1 MSRKGGSCIGLQS
14 IVGVCIGCLLIYGMD
29 SDEEPPA
36 AVANAFS
43 TTVARGVSSSVI
55 SRPLLPSGVGCRR
68 ESDSLAELC
77 ARLKRRY
84 EGLSRLPPQV
94 PPVVCFCVGG
104 KDFAVSRALLEKDPG
119 SLLFSLARQ
128 HFCSTSSATGAA
140 DASARGRKRS
150 RDGSDERM
158 TNAVVSIPE
167 RNARLFGML
176 LNLLR
181 GYKNAI
187 PEDWM
192 DSCRE
197 EAAYYGLSGLW
208 NSRFHITSSQYY
220 FRNPLHNSKLISD
233 AVLGVASDF
242 FSTGQHHIDFS
253 VSQCDRVAVG
263 MISSNVGSSED
274 LATPPHDGN
283 NGAFYWN
290 DGKLSFYL
298 GEPRV
303 VETGLPFP
311 AGAIIRIIFDADE
324 RIVRWIVNGE
334 YCVAMERL
342 PAGRQYAFSS
352 IAARSSQVTIV
363 PT

>member
-1 MSRKGGSCIGLQS
+1 
-14 IVGVCIGCLLIYGMD
+14 MD

-36 AVANAFS
+36 AAANAVC
-43 TTVARGVSSSVI
+43 TTVARGAPSSVI
-55 SRPLLPSGVGCRR
+55 SHPGLPSALGCSR

-77 ARLKRRY
+77 AGLKRRY
-84 EGLSRLPPQV
+84 ESLSTLPPQV
-94 PPVVCFCVGG
+94 PPVVCFYVGG
-104 KDFAVSRALLEKDPG
+104 RNFALSRALLEKDPG
-119 SLLFSLARQ
+119 SLLFSLAAQ
-128 HFCSTSSATGAA
+128 HYCRIASATVSAN
-140 DASARGRKRS
+140 ASARGRKRC
-150 RDGSDERM
+150 REVDDEIV
-158 TNAVVSIPE
+158 ADSVIAIPG

-187 PEDWM
+187 PEDWT
-192 DSCRE
+192 DSCRD
-197 EAAYYGLSGLW
+197 EAAYYGLLGSW
-208 NSRFHITSSQYY
+208 NTRFHIASSQYY
-220 FRNPLHNSKLISD
+220 FRNPMHNSKLVSD

-263 MISSNVGSSED
+263 MMSSNAGSAEE
-274 LATPPHDGN
+274 LGMPPHDGN

-303 VETGLPFP
+303 VETGLPYP
-311 AGAIIRIIFDADE
+311 AGAIIRVIFDADE

-352 IAARSSQVTIV
+352 IAARNSQVTIV
-363 PT
+363 AT

>member
-1 MSRKGGSCIGLQS
+1 ME
-14 IVGVCIGCLLIYGMD
+14 
-29 SDEEPPA
+29 SDEELPA
-36 AVANAFS
+36 AVANTSS
-43 TTVARGVSSSVI
+43 TTVVRGMSSTVL
-55 SRPLLPSGVGCRR
+55 PHLLLASAMGCCR

-77 ARLKRRY
+77 ARLRRRY
-84 EGLSRLPPQV
+84 EALSTLPPQV
-94 PPVVCFCVGG
+94 PPVVCFYVGG
-104 KDFAVSRALLEKDPG
+104 TRFAVSRSLLEKDPG
-119 SLLFSLARQ
+119 SLLFSLATQ
-128 HFCSTSSATGAA
+128 HYCSASSAKGSS
-140 DASARGRKRS
+140 DARLRGCKRY
-150 RDGSDERM
+150 RDSNDVMVSD
-158 TNAVVSIPE
+158 AIIAIPG

-181 GYKNAI
+181 GYRNAI

-197 EAAYYGLSGLW
+197 EAVYYGLSGSW
-208 NSRFHITSSQYY
+208 NTRFHITSSKYY
-220 FRNPLHNSKLISD
+220 FRNSLHNSKLVSD

-263 MISSNVGSSED
+263 MISSNVNAAEE
-274 LATPPHDGN
+274 LAAPLQEGN

-298 GEPRV
+298 GESRV

-311 AGAIIRIIFDADE
+311 AGAIIRIIFDAEE

-342 PAGRQYAFSS
+342 PAGRQYAFGS
-352 IAARSSQVTIV
+352 IAARGSQVTIV
-363 PT
+363 AT

>member
-1 MSRKGGSCIGLQS
+1 
-14 IVGVCIGCLLIYGMD
+14 MD
-29 SDEEPPA
+29 SDDEAPA
-36 AVANAFS
+36 AIVTSFG
-43 TTVARGVSSSVI
+43 TTGARAVPSSVI
-55 SRPLLPSGVGCRR
+55 PRPLLSPVVGFSG
-68 ESDSLAELC
+68 ESDSLAELYV
-77 ARLKRRY
+77 RLKQRY
-84 EGLSRLPPQV
+84 EGLSKLPPHV
-94 PPVVCFCVGG
+94 PPVVCFRVGG

-119 SLLFSLARQ
+119 SLLFCLAKQ
-128 HFCSTSSATGAA
+128 HYCGILSANGAA
-140 DASARGRKRS
+140 DTSGRGRKRS
-150 RDGSDERM
+150 RGDNGEMSTDP
-158 TNAVVSIPE
+158 VISIPE

-181 GYKNAI
+181 GYRNAI

-208 NSRFHITSSQYY
+208 NARFHITLSQYY

-263 MISSNVGSSED
+263 MISSSVGSAED

-324 RIVRWIVNGE
+324 RIVRWVVNGE

-342 PAGRQYAFSS
+342 PAERQYAFSS

>member
-1 MSRKGGSCIGLQS
+1 
-14 IVGVCIGCLLIYGMD
+14 MD

-36 AVANAFS
+36 AAANAVP
-43 TTVARGVSSSVI
+43 TTVAREASPLVI
-55 SRPLLPSGVGCRR
+55 PLPGLAAAPRCRR
-68 ESDSLAELC
+68 ESDTLAELC
-77 ARLKRRY
+77 AGLKRRY
-84 EGLSRLPPQV
+84 ESLSTLPPPV
-94 PPVVCFCVGG
+94 PPVVGFCVGG
-104 KDFAVSRALLEKDPG
+104 KRFALSRALLEKDPS
-119 SLLFSLARQ
+119 SLLFSLAAQ
-128 HFCSTSSATGAA
+128 HYCSPLPGKVSA
-140 DASARGRKRS
+140 DASARGRKRC
-150 RDGSDERM
+150 RGVDGEM
-158 TNAVVSIPE
+158 TADSVIAIPG

-181 GYKNAI
+181 GYRNAI
-187 PEDWM
+187 PEDWI
-192 DSCRE
+192 DACRD
-197 EAAYYGLSGLW
+197 EATYYGLLGSW
-208 NSRFHITSSQYY
+208 NARFHIASSHYY
-220 FRNPLHNSKLISD
+220 FRNPMHNSKLVSD

-263 MISSNVGSSED
+263 MMSSSPGPVEE
-274 LATPPHDGN
+274 LVTPLHDGN

-303 VETGLPFP
+303 VETGLPYP
-311 AGAIIRIIFDADE
+311 AGAIVRIIFDADE

-342 PAGRQYAFSS
+342 PAGRQYAFSA

-363 PT
+363 AT